1 MRPPLTPMAPL
12 KTALAIATSLIATLL
27 VASALA
33 GCEGHNTEPAD
44 LILTHG
50 KVVTLYDEMPETEA
64 VAIRGDTIM
73 ALGSNDAIAAMA
85 GEQTEIVDLGG
96 ALAIPGFIEGHA
108 HFMGVGQAKMILDL
122 TVVDTWDELV
132 EMVAEAVDNAE
143 PGEWITGRG
152 WHQEKWVSV
161 PDELVDGV
169 PTHHSLS
176 EVSPDN
182 PVLLRHASGHAS
194 FANAMALELGRVSPE
209 TPDPMGGE
217 IVRDVLGQ
225 PTGLLRERAQG
236 LVQRAYSAYQAQR
249 SPEQID
255 ADHRQMAQL
264 AAEEALANGITSFQD
279 AGSSFEEIDF
289 FKQLVDEGN
298 MPIRLYVM
306 VRGESFETL
315 QNELSAYYLP
325 DYGDH
330 RLNVRSIKMAID
342 GALGPHGAWLLEPY
356 ADMPGSVG
364 LNLAPIDYFVR
375 TSELAADQGFQMCI
389 HAIGDRANKEVLD
402 IYERVFEARAGLTD
416 PRWRIE
422 HAQHLAPGDIPRMA
436 KLDVIAAMQGVHA
449 TSDGPWVVKRL
460 GEQRAREGAYV
471 WQDLWDAGVVVTNG
485 TDAPVEDISPI
496 ESFYAT
502 VTRRMNNGEP
512 FFPEQALDRL
522 QALQSY
528 TINNAYAAFEEDIK
542 GSLAPGKLADIT
554 VLSTDILTVPDEEIL
569 DTEIL
574 YTIVGGR
581 IEYRK

>member
-85 GEQTEIVDLGG
+85 GEQTKIVDLGG